1 MTKKGANAP
10 FFVYSNNGNATNHF
24 WQHYR
29 NNATEQPLKIA
40 QWYTLNAIAKETGTD
55 KI

>member
-10 FFVYSNNGNATNHF
+10 FFVYSS
-24 WQHYR
+24 
-29 NNATEQPLKIA
+29 NATEQPLKIA
-40 QWYTLNAIAKETGTD
+40 QWYTLNATARETGSD